1 MLQCSVTFRYVNII
15 TPGGQEN
22 SRVSVSS
29 NNCCILSKVLY
40 LLLYLLS
47 ELVTR
52 SPLPV
57 PASLAASY
65 SAPARLVRVSMVEF
79 EEILS
84 WSLSVMSP

>member
-1 MLQCSVTFRYVNII
+1 M
-15 TPGGQEN
+15 
-22 SRVSVSS
+22 
-29 NNCCILSKVLY
+29 SKVLY